1 HFYPS
6 ETAFFVIFHKQPY
19 IRYPQQFTFFYSS
32 NTTSPKTLFLGKHR
46 KTGGKTGLNQL
57 SFCQLYCRKAIHSE
71 TLKNITRYTNSQNMG
86 Y

>member
-1 HFYPS
+1 M
-6 ETAFFVIFHKQPY
+6 
-19 IRYPQQFTFFYSS
+19 
-32 NTTSPKTLFLGKHR
+32 FLGKHR